1 MAGTLCMHKGQKI
14 DRRCKKSEIL
24 GWLLGFVTWIS
35 MDNGHVEGFRIDECN
50 YFNEWNHIQIRWLL
64 QTDY

>member
-50 YFNEWNHIQIRWLL
+50 YFNE
-64 QTDY
+64 